1 MLTFLEIILI
11 AIVAFVA
18 LGLLGWLV
26 RALGL
31 IISIPLGCLSSGI
44 VGCFGCIIKY
54 IWIIV
59 VFGFL
64 VAVVCNLL

>member
-1 MLTFLEIILI
+1 MLTFLGIILI
-11 AIVAFVA
+11 VIVAFVA

-26 RALGL
+26 QALGL
-31 IISIPLGCLSSGI
+31 IISTLFGGI
-44 VGCFGCIIKY
+44 AGCFGCIIKY